1 MCKKG
6 KLVVLSGPSGVG
18 KGTICQLLLARN
30 PELRYSVSA
39 TTRAP
44 REGEENAVSY
54 YFMSKEQFLAMAE
67 DDGFLEWAEL
77 FGNCYGT
84 PAFAVDNFLE
94 AGKSVIL
101 EIDTQ
106 GALQVMKKRPE
117 CVSLF
122 ILPPSL
128 DELEQRIRGRAT
140 EKEEDILRRLER
152 ASAELQLAGH
162 YRYQVVNDDLQR
174 SVTEIENI
182 LRQEDILPQMD

>member
-18 KGTICQLLLARN
+18 KGTICQILLDKH

-44 REGEENAVSY
+44 RDGEEDGVNY
-54 YFMSKEQFLAMAE
+54 YFMSRECFLGMVK

-84 PAFAVDNFLE
+84 PAFAVDSFIE
-94 AGKSVIL
+94 DGKSVIL

-106 GALQVMKKRPE
+106 GALQVMQKRPE

-122 ILPPSL
+122 ILPPSI
-128 DELEQRIRGRAT
+128 EVLEQRIRGRAT
-140 EKEEDILRRLER
+140 EKEEDIVLRLQR
-152 ASAELQLAGH
+152 ASAELELAAH

-182 LRQEDILPQMD
+182 FRQEDILPAIV